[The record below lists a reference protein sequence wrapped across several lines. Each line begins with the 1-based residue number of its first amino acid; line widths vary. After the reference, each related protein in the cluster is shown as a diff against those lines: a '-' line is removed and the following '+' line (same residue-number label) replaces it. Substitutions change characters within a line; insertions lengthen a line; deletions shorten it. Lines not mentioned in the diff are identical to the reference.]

1 MHGTEQRTANV
12 TQILRALQRSSVSD
26 AHPGRRL
33 RIAVLLRAFADVR
46 EGGRDGWEALRW
58 LLDDR
63 PSRGGLSA
71 RDLMEEFGLDVSAL
85 RATLRSSYGR
95 VRASTLPL
103 PMPNGAA
110 EAAEAEDEADVLAK
124 SA

>member
-46 EGGRDGWEALRW
+46 EGGRNGWEALRW

-63 PSRGGLSA
+63 PNRGGLAA

-85 RATLRSSYGR
+85 RATLRSSYGK
-95 VRASTLPL
+95 VRASTLP
-103 PMPNGAA
+103 PPTHTTPNGAA
-110 EAAEAEDEADVLAK
+110 EADDEANVLAK

>member
-1 MHGTEQRTANV
+1 M